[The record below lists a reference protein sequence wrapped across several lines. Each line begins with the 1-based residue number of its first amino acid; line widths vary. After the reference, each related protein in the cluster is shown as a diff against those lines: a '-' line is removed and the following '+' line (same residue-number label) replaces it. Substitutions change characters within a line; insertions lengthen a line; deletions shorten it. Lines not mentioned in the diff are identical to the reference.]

1 IEIDSLKAEQ
11 LLNRSSGQQVE
22 MREQDEKISKKI
34 CQSTNE
40 LLLTP
45 ALDDGN
51 NDKKEIVPSIKHNLR
66 KIERKNYAE
75 NTSSADELDLD
86 HLEEKIVG
94 ELNSEISSIY
104 ENEDEENS
112 LDDSSEEED
121 TAELADVS
129 FNSFVGSKTDNK
141 NYNWKLKNNES

>member
-1 IEIDSLKAEQ
+1 MGVFAKVEWTASRNERTRKRFLEVDTLDENDLKH
-11 LLNRSSGQQVE
+11 
-22 MREQDEKISKKI
+22 DDKISKKI

-51 NDKKEIVPSIKHNLR
+51 NGKKEI
-66 KIERKNYAE
+66 
-75 NTSSADELDLD
+75 
-86 HLEEKIVG
+86 G

-104 ENEDEENS
+104 EDEDEENS

-121 TAELADVS
+121 TVELADVS
-129 FNSFVGSKTDNK
+129 FNSFVGSKTYNK
-141 NYNWKLKNNES
+141 NYNWKLKNNESVRGRPINMTKEAIEEARKTEK